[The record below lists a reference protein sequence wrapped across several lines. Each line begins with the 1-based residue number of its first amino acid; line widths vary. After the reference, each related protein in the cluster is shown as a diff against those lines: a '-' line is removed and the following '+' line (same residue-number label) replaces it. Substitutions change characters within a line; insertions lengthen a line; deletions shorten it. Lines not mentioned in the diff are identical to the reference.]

1 MKNGG
6 TVQFTADGETLTGNL
21 VTDSISS
28 IAATLQ
34 NGSTLTGSI
43 NSAALT
49 LEAMSTWIVTGD
61 SKITSLSDTSGIS
74 GTSITNI
81 YGNGH
86 TVTYDKSLAAN
97 SALGGKTYTLNGGGT
112 LTPA

>member
-1 MKNGG
+1 
-6 TVQFTADGETLTGNL
+6 
-21 VTDSISS
+21 
-28 IAATLQ
+28 
-34 NGSTLTGSI
+34 
-43 NSAALT
+43 
-49 LEAMSTWIVTGD
+49 MSTWTVTGD
-61 SKITSLSDTSGIS
+61 SKLTSLSDTSGIS